1 VINSGLAEGN
11 SESFDEVGWLKVLKF
26 KKTVSG
32 NEGPGQLVK
41 I

>member
-1 VINSGLAEGN
+1 MINSGLAEGH
-11 SESFDEVGWLKVLKF
+11 SESFDEVGYLKILKF
-26 KKTVSG
+26 KKSVSG